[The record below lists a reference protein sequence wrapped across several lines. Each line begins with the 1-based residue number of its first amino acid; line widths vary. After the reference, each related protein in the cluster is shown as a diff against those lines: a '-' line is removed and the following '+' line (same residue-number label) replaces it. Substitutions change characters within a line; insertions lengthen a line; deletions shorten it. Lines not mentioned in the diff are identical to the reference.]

1 MQFYGEGYQPEVVLE
16 SGLIPLQ
23 EAKNLV
29 SIEWDADTPPN
40 TSLQI
45 QTRTGNEVAEVYRY
59 YDSGGVEVSAG
70 KYEKL
75 GFFKKG
81 RIDTLQVA
89 GSDWSNWSAPY
100 AESGASITSPS
111 PRQFLSLRVRMMTD
125 DPKVQRSC
133 ARSDLTLIH
142 L

>member
-1 MQFYGEGYQPEVVLE
+1 MRVAYPFASVESGERAIRPDSEKCNSTVRDTNPEVVLE

-70 KYEKL
+70 KYNE
-75 GFFKKG
+75 
-81 RIDTLQVA
+81 
-89 GSDWSNWSAPY
+89 
-100 AESGASITSPS
+100 
-111 PRQFLSLRVRMMTD
+111 FL
-125 DPKVQRSC
+125 
-133 ARSDLTLIH
+133 
-142 L
+142 

>member
-1 MQFYGEGYQPEVVLE
+1 MLE

-75 GFFKKG
+75 CFFKKG

-100 AESGASITSPS
+100 AESGESITSPS

-125 DPKVQRSC
+125 DPQSAAVLRSV
-133 ARSDLTLIH
+133 RLNLIH